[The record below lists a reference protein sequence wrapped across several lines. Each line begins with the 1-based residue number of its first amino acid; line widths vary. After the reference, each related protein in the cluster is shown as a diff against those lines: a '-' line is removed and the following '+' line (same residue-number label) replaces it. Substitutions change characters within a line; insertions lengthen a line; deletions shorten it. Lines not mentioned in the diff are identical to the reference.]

1 MLKPTIHYLKQIN
14 KITKLYILVLTLYSK
29 KTEHEF
35 QVTILYRIK
44 TSVKNQY
51 IQQQTKE
58 NFKLL
63 STFNSYFLKELIFS
77 NLYVFG
83 LESGIWIV
91 TRYLSR
97 GYGTSNVHRFD
108 LCRREYELH
117 HSIGIC
123 ISCVSHIPQPYC
135 KAAFFYELLL
145 HILHYAFSFSISFKL
160 LLTLVSS
167 SNTDRNS
174 LCTYVTTSSHYIVF
188 YVRVL
193 MEKFRV

>member
-83 LESGIWIV
+83 LESVGNMCNIW
-91 TRYLSR
+91 
-97 GYGTSNVHRFD
+97 
-108 LCRREYELH
+108 
-117 HSIGIC
+117 
-123 ISCVSHIPQPYC
+123 
-135 KAAFFYELLL
+135 
-145 HILHYAFSFSISFKL
+145 
-160 LLTLVSS
+160 
-167 SNTDRNS
+167 
-174 LCTYVTTSSHYIVF
+174 
-188 YVRVL
+188 
-193 MEKFRV
+193 